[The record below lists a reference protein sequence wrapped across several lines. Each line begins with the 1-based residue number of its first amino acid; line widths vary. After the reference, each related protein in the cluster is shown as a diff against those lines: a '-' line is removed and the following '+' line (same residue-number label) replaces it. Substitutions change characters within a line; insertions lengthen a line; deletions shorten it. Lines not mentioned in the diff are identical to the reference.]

1 MQNLPCPH
9 RLQTLLLWS
18 LILCVLPAVVL
29 SQINTAELQGVITD
43 PANASVGAATVRVE
57 NRETGLARETKT
69 RENGDY
75 LFLALPPGHYKVSVD
90 AAGFRPAVVEDVV
103 LTIGQQAQLSFKLE
117 ISTVVE
123 ALVISA
129 DAAVVE
135 TTRTSVATTVD
146 QRAIENLATNG
157 RSYINFTLLDSAT
170 TRDNQPVLGP
180 APTSGLNIGGQRA
193 RANMVSIDGA
203 DAIDNTINGVR
214 ATLSQEAV
222 RSSRSSRAAT
232 RRNMGG
238 LRPQRSTLCPSR
250 GPTNGRVTCLG
261 ICGAATDQPRTPS
274 RENPIPATP
283 GPRLD

>member
-1 MQNLPCPH
+1 M
-9 RLQTLLLWS
+9 
-18 LILCVLPAVVL
+18 L
-29 SQINTAELQGVITD
+29 SQINTADLQGVITD
-43 PANASVGAATVRVE
+43 PANASVGDATVRVE

-222 RSSRSSRAAT
+222 QEFQIIKSGYAPEYGRASAAT
-232 RRNMGG
+232 INIVSKQGTNQWKGNLFGYLRSRTWISHERLCRRTQSWRHPDAGWIDTG
-238 LRPQRSTLCPSR
+238 WSHPKGQD
-250 GPTNGRVTCLG
+250 VCL
-261 ICGAATDQPRTPS
+261 S
-274 RENPIPATP
+274 FV
-283 GPRLD
+283 

>member
-1 MQNLPCPH
+1 M
-9 RLQTLLLWS
+9 
-18 LILCVLPAVVL
+18 I
-29 SQINTAELQGVITD
+29 
-43 PANASVGAATVRVE
+43 
-57 NRETGLARETKT
+57 
-69 RENGDY
+69 
-75 LFLALPPGHYKVSVD
+75 
-90 AAGFRPAVVEDVV
+90 
-103 LTIGQQAQLSFKLE
+103 
-117 ISTVVE
+117 E

-129 DAAVVE
+129 DAALVE

-222 RSSRSSRAAT
+222 QEFQIIKSGYA
-232 RRNMGG
+232 
-238 LRPQRSTLCPSR
+238 P
-250 GPTNGRVTCLG
+250 
-261 ICGAATDQPRTPS
+261 
-274 RENPIPATP
+274 E
-283 GPRLD
+283 

>member
-1 MQNLPCPH
+1 M
-9 RLQTLLLWS
+9 
-18 LILCVLPAVVL
+18 
-29 SQINTAELQGVITD
+29 SQINTADLQGVITD
-43 PANASVGAATVRVE
+43 PANASIGDATVRVE

-222 RSSRSSRAAT
+222 QEFQIIKSGYCAGVWAGLG
-232 RRNMGG
+232 RND
-238 LRPQRSTLCPSR
+238 QH
-250 GPTNGRVTCLG
+250 RVQAGNQPMEGQPVCD
-261 ICGAATDQPRTPS
+261 ICGADMDQPRTPLL
-274 RENPIPATP
+274 ENPILATR
-283 GPRLD
+283 GLRLD

>member
-1 MQNLPCPH
+1 MCRVL
-9 RLQTLLLWS
+9 RALLWS
-18 LILCVLPAVVL
+18 LALSASTSVAL
-29 SQINTAELQGVITD
+29 SQINTADLHGVITD
-43 PANASVGAATVRVE
+43 PANAGVGDATVRVE

-146 QRAIENLATNG
+146 QRTIENLATNG
-157 RSYINFTLLDSAT
+157 RSYINLTLLDSAT

-193 RANMVSIDGA
+193 SGIGC
-203 DAIDNTINGVR
+203 
-214 ATLSQEAV
+214 TLCHDCKPGGSGCDFWKHAR
-222 RSSRSSRAAT
+222 RS
-232 RRNMGG
+232 NG
-238 LRPQRSTLCPSR
+238 LRADSQSSAGLVLRTQHRGWELQNYGRNLFLFCST
-250 GPTNGRVTCLG
+250 
-261 ICGAATDQPRTPS
+261 
-274 RENPIPATP
+274 
-283 GPRLD
+283 